1 MKPRLVFVHGIG
13 GPRDAA
19 ADLDEWLRAVASGA
33 RAAGHGGRISGLTGG
48 WAADARFAYYGDLFR
63 TAGSQGSGGGP
74 GDDEDDAVLAE
85 LLLEAVDGRLADP
98 DAPLSAAET
107 RALRHART
115 QLAPPPG
122 AQGAGAPARRVVNAV
137 TTLLAVP
144 GIRALGGWL
153 SARTTAGMLGQVA
166 RYLNRAEPDAT
177 GTTLDRRVRARVAD
191 CLDPD
196 GPNIVVAH
204 SLGTVVALETLH
216 EITYG
221 TADGT
226 RTADGAGTADGTR
239 TADGAGTAGGAG
251 TADGTRTPAGSPDG
265 VPAGRRRPDVPLFVT
280 LGSPLGIRSAVQ
292 PRVRPHPLATPASV
306 GRWLNFWDRDDLVAA
321 RPHLETFVRPNA
333 AAVVPASR
341 RVDSDGAWVHPAAK
355 YLAQP
360 AVAGPLVEAL
370 TTLAER

>member
-19 ADLDEWLRAVASGA
+19 ADLDEWLRALASGA
-33 RAAGHGGRISGLTGG
+33 HGAGHAARVSGLTGG

-63 TAGSQGSGGGP
+63 TAGSQGTGGGTGP
-74 GDDEDDAVLAE
+74 GGPEEEQDDEVLAE
-85 LLLEAVDGRLADP
+85 LLLEAVDERLADP
-98 DAPLSAAET
+98 DASLSAAEA

-122 AQGAGAPARRVVNAV
+122 AQNAGAPARRVVNAV

-144 GIRALGGWL
+144 GLRSLGGWL
-153 SARTTAGMLGQVA
+153 SARSTVGILGQVA

-177 GTTLDRRVRARVAD
+177 GATLDRRIRARVAA
-191 CLDPD
+191 CLDPE
-196 GPNIVVAH
+196 GPNVVVAH

-216 EITYG
+216 ELTYG
-221 TADGT
+221 TADAAAPT
-226 RTADGAGTADGTR
+226 D
-239 TADGAGTAGGAG
+239 
-251 TADGTRTPAGSPDG
+251 P
-265 VPAGRRRPDVPLFVT
+265 RRPRVPLLVT
-280 LGSPLGIRSAVQ
+280 LGSPLGIRTAVQ
-292 PRVRPHPLATPASV
+292 PRVRPNPLATPASV
-306 GRWLNFWDRDDLVAA
+306 GRWLNFWDRDDIVAA
-321 RPHLETFVRPNA
+321 RPHLERFVHPNA
-333 AAVVPASR
+333 DAVVPASR

>member
-13 GPRDAA
+13 GPRDPAA
-19 ADLDEWLRAVASGA
+19 ERDEWLRAVAAGA
-33 RAAGHGGRISGLTGG
+33 GPAGHSAHVSALTGG

-63 TAGSQGSGGGP
+63 TAGAQGGAATGP
-74 GDDEDDAVLAE
+74 QADEDDDLLAA
-85 LLLEAVDGRLADP
+85 LLLEAVDERLADHAADLP
-98 DAPLSAAET
+98 AAET
-107 RALRHART
+107 AALRHARSR
-115 QLAPPPG
+115 LAPPGG

-137 TTLLAVP
+137 TSLLAVP
-144 GIRALGGWL
+144 GLRAVGGWL

-166 RYLNRAEPDAT
+166 RYLNRAESDGT
-177 GTTLDRRVRARVAD
+177 TTLDRRIRTRVAD

-216 EITYG
+216 EHP
-221 TADGT
+221 ADI
-226 RTADGAGTADGTR
+226 A
-239 TADGAGTAGGAG
+239 
-251 TADGTRTPAGSPDG
+251 
-265 VPAGRRRPDVPLFVT
+265 LFVT
-280 LGSPLGIRSAVQ
+280 LGSPLGIRGAVH
-292 PRVRPHPLATPASV
+292 PRVRPHPLATPATV

-321 RPHLETFVRPNA
+321 RPVLEDFTRPNA
-333 AAVVPASR
+333 GAVLPHSR
-341 RVDSDGAWVHPAAK
+341 RVDSDGAWVHPATK

>member
-19 ADLDEWLRAVASGA
+19 ADLDEWLRAVAAGA
-33 RAAGHGGRISGLTGG
+33 RAAGHSARVSGLTGG

-63 TAGSQGSGGGP
+63 SAGSQGSGGAP
-74 GDDEDDAVLAE
+74 ADDQDDAVLAE
-85 LLLEAVDGRLADP
+85 LLLEAVDERLADSG
-98 DAPLSAAET
+98 APLSAAET

-144 GIRALGGWL
+144 GVRALGGWL

-166 RYLNRAEPDAT
+166 RYLNRAEPDTT
-177 GTTLDRRVRARVAD
+177 GATLDRRIRARVAA
-191 CLDPD
+191 CLDPE
-196 GPNIVVAH
+196 GPNVVVAH

-216 EITYG
+216 EH
-221 TADGT
+221 GT
-226 RTADGAGTADGTR
+226 RPDAPN
-239 TADGAGTAGGAG
+239 
-251 TADGTRTPAGSPDG
+251 TP
-265 VPAGRRRPDVPLFVT
+265 RPDVPLLVT
-280 LGSPLGIRSAVQ
+280 LGSPLGIRTAVQ

-321 RPHLETFVRPNA
+321 RPHLESFVRPNA

>member
-33 RAAGHGGRISGLTGG
+33 RAAGHGARVSGLTGG

-63 TAGSQGSGGGP
+63 TAGSQGSGSGP
-74 GDDEDDAVLAE
+74 GDDQDDEVLAE
-85 LLLEAVDGRLADP
+85 LLLEAVDERLADP

-144 GIRALGGWL
+144 GVRALGGWL

-166 RYLNRAEPDAT
+166 RYLNRAEPDTT
-177 GTTLDRRVRARVAD
+177 GATLDRRIRARVAD
-191 CLDPD
+191 CLDPE
-196 GPNIVVAH
+196 GPNVVVAH

-221 TADGT
+221 KA
-226 RTADGAGTADGTR
+226 AGT
-239 TADGAGTAGGAG
+239 GTAGA
-251 TADGTRTPAGSPDG
+251 SPDG
-265 VPAGRRRPDVPLFVT
+265 GPSSRRRPDVPLLVT

-306 GRWLNFWDRDDLVAA
+306 GRWLNFWDRDDIVAA

-333 AAVVPASR
+333 TAVVPASR

>member
-19 ADLDEWLRAVASGA
+19 ADLEEWLRAAASGA
-33 RAAGHGGRISGLTGG
+33 RAAGHAERASGLTGG

-63 TAGSQGSGGGP
+63 TPGSQGAGAAGP
-74 GDDEDDAVLAE
+74 DRDADDELLAE
-85 LLLEAVDGRLADP
+85 LLLDAVDARLAEP
-98 DAPLSAAET
+98 AAPLSAAET

-122 AQGAGAPARRVVNAV
+122 AQGAGAPARRAVNAV

-144 GIRALGGWL
+144 GLRALGGWL
-153 SARTTAGMLGQVA
+153 GARTTAGMLGQVA
-166 RYLNRAEPDAT
+166 RYLNRAEPDPT
-177 GTTLDRRVRARVAD
+177 GATLDRRVRARVAA

-196 GPNIVVAH
+196 GPNVVVAH

-216 EITYG
+216 ELAYG
-221 TADGT
+221 NDGAGAGD
-226 RTADGAGTADGTR
+226 RDRDGAGT
-239 TADGAGTAGGAG
+239 GGG
-251 TADGTRTPAGSPDG
+251 PR
-265 VPAGRRRPDVPLFVT
+265 VPLFVT
-280 LGSPLGIRSAVQ
+280 LGSPLGIRTAVQ
-292 PRVRPHPLATPASV
+292 PRVRPRPLATPGSV

-333 AAVVPASR
+333 DTVRPVSH

-370 TTLAER
+370 TTLGER

>member
-19 ADLDEWLRAVASGA
+19 ADQDEWLRAVASGA
-33 RAAGHGGRISGLTGG
+33 RAAGHGGRVSGLTGG
-48 WAADARFAYYGDLFR
+48 WAADVRFAYYGDLFR

-74 GDDEDDAVLAE
+74 GEDQDDEVLAE
-85 LLLEAVDGRLADP
+85 LLLEAVDERLADP

-115 QLAPPPG
+115 QLAPPSG

-144 GIRALGGWL
+144 GVRALGGWL

-166 RYLNRAEPDAT
+166 RYLNRAEPDTT
-177 GTTLDRRVRARVAD
+177 GATLDRRVRARVAA
-191 CLDPD
+191 CLDPE
-196 GPNIVVAH
+196 GPNVVVAH

-226 RTADGAGTADGTR
+226 APGNPYGN
-239 TADGAGTAGGAG
+239 GG
-251 TADGTRTPAGSPDG
+251 GSPGGDR
-265 VPAGRRRPDVPLFVT
+265 VPARRRPDVPLLVT
-280 LGSPLGIRSAVQ
+280 LGSPLGIRTAVQ

>member
-13 GPRDAA
+13 APRDAA
-19 ADLDEWLRAVASGA
+19 ADLDEWLRAL
-33 RAAGHGGRISGLTGG
+33 AAGAGLAGHSAHVSGLTGG

-63 TAGSQGSGGGP
+63 IAGAQGTGSGGGTGGTGGP
-74 GDDEDDAVLAE
+74 GKEDDETLANA
-85 LLLEAVDGRLADP
+85 LLLEAVDARLAAATDP
-98 DAPLSAAET
+98 DAGLSAAEA

-115 QLAPPPG
+115 QLAPPAG

-144 GIRALGGWL
+144 GVRSMGGWL
-153 SARTTAGMLGQVA
+153 SARTTVGMLGQVA

-177 GTTLDRRVRARVAD
+177 GATLDQRIRARVAD
-191 CLDPD
+191 CLDPE

-216 EITYG
+216 E
-221 TADGT
+221 T
-226 RTADGAGTADGTR
+226 RN
-239 TADGAGTAGGAG
+239 
-251 TADGTRTPAGSPDG
+251 
-265 VPAGRRRPDVPLFVT
+265 GRHPDVPLLIT
-280 LGSPLGIRSAVQ
+280 LGSPLGIRTAVQ

-321 RPHLETFVRPNA
+321 RPHLEDFVRPNA
-333 AAVVPASR
+333 AAVLPASR

-370 TTLAER
+370 TTLGER

>member
-13 GPRDAA
+13 GPRDPV
-19 ADLDEWLRAVASGA
+19 ADLDEWLRAVAAGA
-33 RAAGHGGRISGLTGG
+33 GAAGHSAKISGLTGG

-63 TAGSQGSGGGP
+63 AAGSQGAGGAAAGP
-74 GDDEDDAVLAE
+74 GEEDDELLAG
-85 LLLEAVDGRLADP
+85 LLLEAVDARLADSASDP
-98 DAPLSAAET
+98 DAALSATEA

-115 QLAPPPG
+115 QLAPPSG

-144 GIRALGGWL
+144 GVRALGGWL

-177 GTTLDRRVRARVAD
+177 GATLDQRIRARVAA
-191 CLDPD
+191 CLDPE
-196 GPNIVVAH
+196 GPNVVVAH

-216 EITYG
+216 E
-221 TADGT
+221 AL
-226 RTADGAGTADGTR
+226 
-239 TADGAGTAGGAG
+239 
-251 TADGTRTPAGSPDG
+251 PASPDG
-265 VPAGRRRPDVPLFVT
+265 RHPGVPLLIT
-280 LGSPLGIRSAVQ
+280 LGSPLGIRTAVQ
-292 PRVRPHPLATPASV
+292 PRVRPHPLATPDSV

-321 RPHLETFVRPNA
+321 RPHLEDFVRPNA
-333 AAVVPASR
+333 AAVAPSSR

-360 AVAGPLVEAL
+360 HVAGPLMEAL
-370 TTLAER
+370 TTLGER

>member
-13 GPRDAA
+13 GPRDAT
-19 ADLDEWLRAVASGA
+19 ADLDEWLRAVAAGA
-33 RAAGHGGRISGLTGG
+33 SAAGHRARVSGLTGG
-48 WAADARFAYYGDLFR
+48 WAADIRFAYYGDLFR
-63 TAGSQGSGGGP
+63 LAGSQGSGGGP
-74 GDDEDDAVLAE
+74 GEDQDDEVLAE
-85 LLLEAVDGRLADP
+85 LLLEAVDERLADP
-98 DAPLSAAET
+98 DAPLSSAET

-115 QLAPPPG
+115 QLAPPAG

-144 GIRALGGWL
+144 GVRALGGWL

-166 RYLNRAEPDAT
+166 RYLNRAEPDAA
-177 GTTLDRRVRARVAD
+177 GATLDRRIRARVAD
-191 CLDPD
+191 CLDPE

-216 EITYG
+216 ELAHPT
-221 TADGT
+221 
-226 RTADGAGTADGTR
+226 GAA
-239 TADGAGTAGGAG
+239 
-251 TADGTRTPAGSPDG
+251 PE
-265 VPAGRRRPDVPLFVT
+265 RRPEVPLLIT
-280 LGSPLGIRSAVQ
+280 LGSPLGIRTAVQ
-292 PRVRPHPLATPASV
+292 PRVRPHPLTTPACV

-321 RPHLETFVRPNA
+321 RPHLEGFVRPNA
-333 AAVVPASR
+333 AAVLPASR

-370 TTLAER
+370 TTFAER